1 MGRKKRRTRKI
12 NGAGSITKLA
22 GNRAKPW
29 MVRVPGVIQLDGTIK
44 RPVLGY
50 FKTSDEAEIALAKY
64 KISPFNVDVKNTT
77 LDELWEMWYEKKKMK
92 LQLNDLMKDT

>member
-29 MVRVPGVIQLDGTIK
+29 MVRVPGIIK